1 MRFLGLGEYCDLGAM
16 YIRLIE
22 AGHEVKVYVENAD
35 YHDVYTGML
44 NFTQDWRRELDWIR
58 QAGQDGIILFES
70 ATKGKIQDT
79 LRQEGYQVIGGS
91 AFGDMLEG
99 SREYGQKIMHEMGMS
114 IAKTFKFTDYDTA
127 ISFVRTS
134 KKRYVYKSNGA
145 DSERTRNYIGKA
157 EDGADLIAILSHY
170 KSQQVEKTAIANFV
184 LMEYIRGIE
193 IGVGAYFNGE
203 QFLQPAC
210 LDWEHKRFFAGD
222 LGELTGEMG
231 TIVTY
236 RGAEIIFKRTLL
248 PLETKLKESGY
259 CGYINL
265 NMIANAEGLWPL
277 EFTSR
282 FGYPG
287 HSICAALQQ
296 DSWDT
301 LFQNMLQKSS
311 LHFPTSAGFAAGIVL
326 NVPPFP
332 YRYGYDVLSKGLPI
346 LFQSSITEIEQ
357 QNLHF
362 NNLYFNNLHFN
373 EVAKINNQL
382 VTSGMTGN
390 IATAVGAGN
399 TIKAACRHAYNLA
412 NKVILPNMRYRQDIG
427 ANLMAGDL
435 QQLIDWGYIDFG
447 ITNAY

>member
-1 MRFLGLGEYCDLGAM
+1 MRFLGIGEYCDLGAM

-22 AGHEVKVYVENAD
+22 AGHEVKVCVENAD
-35 YHDVYTGML
+35 YHNVYAGML
-44 NFTQDWRRELDWIR
+44 NFTQDWRKELDWIR
-58 QAGQDGIILFES
+58 EAGQDGIILFES

-91 AFGDMLEG
+91 AFGDTLEG

-127 ISFVRTS
+127 ISFIHTN

-145 DSERTRNYIGKA
+145 DSERTRNYVGKA
-157 EDGADLIAILSHY
+157 EDGADLIAVLMHY
-170 KSQQVEKTAIANFV
+170 KSQQVEEAARADFV
-184 LMEYIRGIE
+184 LMEYISGIE
-193 IGVGAYFNGE
+193 IGIGAYFNGE

-210 LDWEHKRFFAGD
+210 LDWEHKHFFTGD

-248 PLETKLKESGY
+248 QLETKLKQSGY

-296 DSWDT
+296 DSWEA

-311 LHFPTSAGFAAGIVL
+311 LYFATDEGFAAGVVL

-332 YRYGYDVLSKGLPI
+332 YHYGYDVLSKGLPV
-346 LFQSSITEIEQ
+346 LFDSLLTQIDQ
-357 QNLHF
+357 Q
-362 NNLYFNNLHFN
+362 NLHFN

-390 IATAVGAGN
+390 IATTVGAGS
-399 TIKAACRHAYNLA
+399 TIEAARQQAYALA
-412 NKVILPNMRYRQDIG
+412 SKVILPNMRYRLDIG
-427 ANLMAGDL
+427 ANLIAGDL

-447 ITNAY
+447 MTNAH

>member
-1 MRFLGLGEYCDLGAM
+1 MRFLGIGEYCDLGAM

-22 AGHEVKVYVENAD
+22 AGHEVKVCVENAD
-35 YHDVYTGML
+35 YHNVYASML
-44 NFTQDWRRELDWIR
+44 NFTQDWPSELGWIR
-58 QAGQDGIILFES
+58 EAGQDGIILFES

-91 AFGDMLEG
+91 AFGDTLEG
-99 SREYGQKIMHEMGMS
+99 SREYGQQIMHEMGMS

-127 ISFVRTS
+127 ISFIRTN

-145 DSERTRNYIGKA
+145 DSERTRNYVGKA
-157 EDGADLIAILSHY
+157 DDGADLIAILMHY
-170 KSQQVEKTAIANFV
+170 KSQQVEEGARADFV
-184 LMEYIRGIE
+184 LMEYISGIE

-203 QFLQPAC
+203 HFLQPAC
-210 LDWEHKRFFAGD
+210 LDWEHKHFFTGD

-248 PLETKLKESGY
+248 QLETELKQSGY

-296 DSWDT
+296 DSWET

-311 LHFPTSAGFAAGIVL
+311 LYFATYEDFAAGVVL

-332 YRYGYDVLSKGLPI
+332 YRYGYDVLSKGLPV
-346 LFQSSITEIEQ
+346 LFDSSLTKRDLQ
-357 QNLHF
+357 
-362 NNLYFNNLHFN
+362 NLHFN

-390 IATAVGAGN
+390 IATAVGAGS
-399 TIKAACRHAYNLA
+399 TIEAARQQAYALA
-412 NKVILPNMRYRQDIG
+412 SKVILPNMRYRLDIG
-427 ANLMAGDL
+427 ANLIAGDL

-447 ITNAY
+447 MTNAH

>member
-1 MRFLGLGEYCDLGAM
+1 MRFLGIGEYCDLGAM

-22 AGHEVKVYVENAD
+22 AGHEVKVCVENAD
-35 YHDVYTGML
+35 YHNVYAGML
-44 NFTQDWRRELDWIR
+44 NFTQDWRGKLGWIR
-58 QAGQDGIILFES
+58 EAGQDGIILFES

-91 AFGDMLEG
+91 AFGDTLEG
-99 SREYGQKIMHEMGMS
+99 SREYGQQIMHEMGMS

-127 ISFVRTS
+127 ISFIHTN

-145 DSERTRNYIGKA
+145 DSERTRNYVGKA
-157 EDGADLIAILSHY
+157 DDGADLIAILMHY
-170 KSQQVEKTAIANFV
+170 KSQQVEEAARADFV
-184 LMEYIRGIE
+184 LMEYISGIE

-203 QFLQPAC
+203 HFLQPAC
-210 LDWEHKRFFAGD
+210 LDWEHKHFFTGD

-248 PLETKLKESGY
+248 QLETELKQSGY

-296 DSWDT
+296 DSWET

-311 LHFPTSAGFAAGIVL
+311 LYFATFAGYSAGVVL

-332 YRYGYDVLSKGLPI
+332 YRYGYEVLSKGLPV
-346 LFQSSITEIEQ
+346 LFHPSLTEIDQ
-357 QNLHF
+357 KNLH
-362 NNLYFNNLHFN
+362 LN
-373 EVAKINNQL
+373 EVAKVNNQL
-382 VTSGMTGN
+382 VTSGMIGN
-390 IATAVGAGN
+390 IATAVGTGSS
-399 TIKAACRHAYNLA
+399 IAAARQQAYELA
-412 NKVILPNMRYRQDIG
+412 DKVILPNMRYRKDIG
-427 ANLMAGDL
+427 TNLIAGDL
-435 QQLIDWGYIDFG
+435 QQLIDWGYLKL
-447 ITNAY
+447 

>member
-1 MRFLGLGEYCDLGAM
+1 MRFLGIGEYCDLGAM
-16 YIRLIE
+16 YIRLSE
-22 AGHEVKVYVENAD
+22 AGHDVKVYVANAD
-35 YHDVYTGML
+35 YHDVYAGML
-44 NFTQDWRRELDWIR
+44 NFTQNWHRELGWIR
-58 QAGQDGIILFES
+58 EAGQDGIILFES
-70 ATKGKIQDT
+70 ATKGKIQDQ

-99 SREYGQKIMHEMGMS
+99 SREYGQQIMHEIGMP
-114 IAKTFKFTDYDTA
+114 IAKTFKFTDFDTA
-127 ISFVRTS
+127 ISFIHTT

-145 DSERTRNYIGKA
+145 DSERTRNYVGKA

-170 KSQQVEKTAIANFV
+170 KSQQIQETAIADFV
-184 LMEYIRGIE
+184 LMEYISGIE

-203 QFLQPAC
+203 RFLQPAC
-210 LDWEHKRFFAGD
+210 LDWEHKYFFTGD

-248 PLETKLKESGY
+248 QLETKLKQSGY

-287 HSICAALQQ
+287 HSICAALHQ

-311 LHFPTSAGFAAGIVL
+311 LYFATDEGFAAGVVL

-332 YRYGYDVLSKGLPI
+332 YRYGYEVLSKGLPV
-346 LFQSSITEIEQ
+346 LFDSSLTKNDLQS
-357 QNLHF
+357 
-362 NNLYFNNLHFN
+362 LHFN

-390 IATAVGAGN
+390 IATAVGSGE
-399 TIKAACRHAYNLA
+399 TIKAARQQAYKLA
-412 NKVILPNMRYRQDIG
+412 SKVILPNLRYRQDIG

-435 QQLIDWGYIDFG
+435 QQLIDWGYIAFS
-447 ITNAY
+447 IINAH

>member
-35 YHDVYTGML
+35 YHDVYVGML
-44 NFTQDWRRELDWIR
+44 NFTQDWRDELEWICD
-58 QAGQDGIILFES
+58 AGQDGIILFES
-70 ATKGKIQDT
+70 ATKGDIQDA
-79 LRQEGYQVIGGS
+79 LRQEGFQVIGGS
-91 AFGDMLEG
+91 AFGDMLE
-99 SREYGQKIMHEMGMS
+99 SNREYGQQIMLEMGMS
-114 IAKTFKFTDYDTA
+114 IAKSYHFTDYERA
-127 ISFVRTS
+127 ITFIRAS

-145 DSERTRNYIGKA
+145 NSERTRNYVGKA

-170 KSQQVEKTAIANFV
+170 KNQQVEQVAIIDFV
-184 LMEYIRGIE
+184 LMEYISGIE

-210 LDWEHKRFFAGD
+210 LDWEHKHFFNGD

-236 RGAEIIFKRTLL
+236 RGAEIIFKRSLL
-248 PLETKLKESGY
+248 QLEAKLKQSGY

-287 HSICAALQQ
+287 YSICAALQQ
-296 DSWDT
+296 DSWGK
-301 LFQNMLQKSS
+301 LFQNLIQKSCINIA
-311 LHFPTSAGFAAGIVL
+311 TSPGFAAGVVL
-326 NVPPFP
+326 NVPPYP
-332 YRYGYDVLSKGLPI
+332 YQYGYEVLSKGLPI
-346 LFQSSITEIEQ
+346 LFDLSLAKIDQ
-357 QNLHF
+357 Q
-362 NNLYFNNLHFN
+362 NLYFN
-373 EVAKINNQL
+373 EVATINNQL

-390 IATAVGAGN
+390 IATAVGSGS
-399 TIKAACRHAYNLA
+399 TIAAARQQAYQLA
-412 NKVILPNMRYRQDIG
+412 NKVILPNLRYRQDIG
-427 ANLMAGDL
+427 AQLIAGDM
-435 QQLIDWGYIDFG
+435 QQLIDWGYIDFSKTDFSKTDFG
-447 ITNAY
+447 KTSAL